1 VTAGALSFNQSN
13 FQVPAGYVGVTFQQY
28 SGAVVPETSISGG
41 PLGHFVF
48 TAEKG
53 PSQAVPPY
61 CSPLLVA
68 SPVRVHGSVTTL
80 YQCANSGTSP
90 GENELVLGHDLLM
103 WHNGGLGH
111 RSRRCHPAG
120 RAIKALNS
128 DSSEPRERLGRSP
141 EVLIGGRQLSLAL
154 SQNLSRRCRASPS
167 SYSACKAQAI
177 QPRPCN
183 DKVQVLPGLRSVHPL
198 TEKGPSDQSS
208 SSTPLIWEGQVGQV
222 GR

>member
-1 VTAGALSFNQSN
+1 VDDVPLIPITSSQRAQCVKFADQLGRHVPCPGLLPRPIPVPTSSASSCLGVEDDCGPASIQVAGGELSFSQSN
-13 FQVPAGYVGVTFQQY
+13 FQVPPGYVGVTFQQY

-103 WHNGGLGH
+103 WHNGGITAEVSFHGH
-111 RSRRCHPAG
+111 SQVNVDLDIAVAD
-120 RAIKALNS
+120 AIL
-128 DSSEPRERLGRSP
+128 
-141 EVLIGGRQLSLAL
+141 
-154 SQNLSRRCRASPS
+154 
-167 SYSACKAQAI
+167 
-177 QPRPCN
+177 
-183 DKVQVLPGLRSVHPL
+183 QVAPL
-198 TEKGPSDQSS
+198 K
-208 SSTPLIWEGQVGQV
+208 
-222 GR
+222 R